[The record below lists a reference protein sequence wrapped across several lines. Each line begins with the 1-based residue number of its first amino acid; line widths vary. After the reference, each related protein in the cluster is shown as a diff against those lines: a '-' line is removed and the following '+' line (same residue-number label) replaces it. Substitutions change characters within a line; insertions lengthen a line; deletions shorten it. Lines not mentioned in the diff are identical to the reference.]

1 MRVDSIIRWL
11 MPKEDLFRG
20 LLTQDAEN
28 LLRGARLF
36 EQIAA
41 STSLE
46 DRRTKGVELKDIEH
60 EGDRLTR
67 RIFEALHSSFITPLD
82 REDIRSLAMDLD
94 DALDNLDRASRHLT
108 LFELSESHPA
118 LCQFGEIL
126 TAMAEQIDRA
136 IGLVWDIR
144 QVDRIQASLVRI
156 SELENQGDD
165 VYNSVIAELFR
176 GDGRSPVEILKWKVV
191 YDGLEDACD
200 QCKDLTHIL
209 GNIVIKNA

>member
-20 LLTQDAEN
+20 LLTQDAQN
-28 LLRGARLF
+28 LLQGARLF

-41 STSLE
+41 SSSLE
-46 DRRTKGVELKDIEH
+46 DRRAKGVELKAIEH
-60 EGDRLTR
+60 EGDRVTR
-67 RIFEALHSSFITPLD
+67 RIFEALHSTFITPLD

-144 QVDRIQASLVRI
+144 KVDQIQASLVRI

-165 VYNSVIAELFR
+165 VYNSVIAELFK
-176 GDGRSPVEILKWKVV
+176 GDGLSPVEILKWKVV

-200 QCKDLTHIL
+200 QCKDLAHIL